1 MDSVEKPDQSFFRQH
16 FTGLI
21 KCEHPVC
28 FSPPSVNNSMPA
40 ESNPLFPG
48 MAGGK
53 MVPSGPV
60 FSEKSGEKKAVLKNF
75 STKAKEL
82 STCGKKAVEIRE
94 VLYFE
99 AKTDLLRTK

>member
-48 MAGGK
+48 TAGGK

-60 FSEKSGEKKAVLKNF
+60 FPEKSGGKKAVLKNF

-82 STCGKKAVEIRE
+82 STCGKKGVEIRGA
-94 VLYFE
+94 LYFE
-99 AKTDLLRTK
+99 AKTDLFRTK